1 MTKRFLTGN
10 QAFGLAALES
20 GVRVAAGYP
29 GTPSS
34 ELIETI
40 AQKHAGGQAKGVHVE
55 WSTNEKAALEL
66 LSAASFAGAR
76 GVFTCKQVGLNVA
89 SDPLMSL
96 NYVGTGG
103 GLVLFVADD
112 PGPISSQTE
121 QDTRRFAAFAKV
133 PVLDPATPDQGYEMM
148 RAAFDLSERYNTPVI
163 VRPTTRICHAS
174 TFFEVPDSFEA
185 REPEG
190 FTKDDKWVIFPRRAK
205 LGHAQINQRLGAIA
219 QDFCTDEVL
228 SVFNPQ
234 HLGGL
239 AAVSSEELEQFDVDA
254 PFAELY
260 TTPRVGIVA
269 GGISASY
276 VQEALALLEQMA
288 KEAGLSLPA
297 YKFLQV
303 GTPYPFPE
311 DLVADW
317 ARDLGSV
324 IVFEELDHVLED
336 EMLKLAGKF
345 RLPCDVFG
353 KLDGTTRSRCENDTT
368 DTLQRLALFF
378 DVHLRAGVC
387 LVPWCDPEHTE
398 FHLNFTEAV
407 QAGCAEAQ
415 WLRFEEIDPNDK
427 LPEPGASKLTSAG
440 AQTLL
445 ELDAKH
451 RSEDVAKDK
460 LYSLVLASLEPE
472 RKAEA
477 AQALDPLLAVRPPIL
492 CAGCPHRGAF
502 YAVKRAAGKRSN
514 VRMCGDIGCYTLGN
528 AQPLDAVDTCLC
540 MGAGITQAQGFAT
553 VEPGCKAVAFVG
565 DSTFFAS
572 GMTGVANAV
581 YNQHD
586 ITICVL
592 DNATTAMTGSQP
604 HPGTGNTLM
613 GPKTKPISIE
623 AVLRALGVE
632 CVLRANPLYLDD
644 SIAVA
649 KEAIN
654 FDGPSAIIFQSPCTS
669 LVKPDAPVTLDE
681 SRCTGCKLCCSAIG
695 CPALSWD
702 YENEHP
708 RIDTSLCVGCGLC
721 TDLCH
726 VQALD
731 VTGRREH
738 ADEPRFARPLPYE
751 NGVYGIEPEL
761 RVSVPAGAPK
771 EGVCHD

>member
-10 QAFGLAALES
+10 QAFGLAALEA

-40 AQKHAGGQAKGVHVE
+40 AQKHAEGSAQGVHVE

-121 QDTRRFAAFAKV
+121 QDTRRFASFAKV

-148 RAAFDLSERYNTPVI
+148 RAAFDLSERYHTPVI

-174 TFFEVPDSFEA
+174 TFFEVPDNFKA
-185 REPEG
+185 REAEG
-190 FTKDDKWVIFPRRAK
+190 FEKDDKWVIFPRRAK
-205 LGHAQINQRLGAIA
+205 LGHAQINQRLGLIA
-219 QDFCTDEVL
+219 QDFCEDETL
-228 SVFNPQ
+228 SAFNQ
-234 HLGGL
+234 RSLGGL
-239 AAVSSEELEQFDVDA
+239 AACSTAELEGQGVAA

-260 TTPRVGIVA
+260 STPRLGIVA

-276 VQEALALLEQMA
+276 AQEALALLEQKA
-288 KEAGLSLPA
+288 KDAGLCLPA

-317 ARDLGSV
+317 AQGLGAI
-324 IVFEELDHVLED
+324 IVLEELDHVLED

-353 KLDGTTRSRCENDTT
+353 KLDGATRSRCENDTT
-368 DTLQRLALFF
+368 DILQRLALFF
-378 DVHLRAGVC
+378 DVHLRAGVS
-387 LVPWCDPEHTE
+387 LVPWCDPEHE
-398 FHLNFTEAV
+398 DFHVSFTEAV
-407 QAGCAEAQ
+407 QKGAAQ
-415 WLRFEEIDPNDK
+415 VEWLRFGEIDPNDK
-427 LPEPGASKLTSAG
+427 LAAPAPELVSVGADTLGKLEA
-440 AQTLL
+440 
-445 ELDAKH
+445 EH
-451 RSEDVAKDK
+451 RARDLAKDR
-460 LYSLVLASLEPE
+460 LYSLVVADLDPARS
-472 RKAEA
+472 A
-477 AQALDPLLAVRPPIL
+477 AQAEALDPLLAVRPPIL

-632 CVLRANPLYLDD
+632 CVLRANPLYLDE
-644 SIAVA
+644 SMAVA
-649 KEAIN
+649 KKAIN
-654 FDGPSAIIFQSPCTS
+654 FEGPSAIIFQSPCTS
-669 LVKPDAPVTLDE
+669 LVKPDAPVELDRE
-681 SRCTGCKLCCSAIG
+681 LCTGCKLCCSAIG

-702 YENEHP
+702 YEQETP
-708 RIDTSLCVGCGLC
+708 RIDNSLCVGCGLC

-726 VQALD
+726 VHALS
-731 VTGRREH
+731 VTGRVEH
-738 ADEPRFARPLPYE
+738 ADEPRFARPVPYE
-751 NGVYGIEPEL
+751 NGVYGIEPE
-761 RVSVPAGAPK
+761 RRESTPAGAPK
-771 EGVCHD
+771 EGSCHD

>member
-10 QAFGLAALES
+10 QAFGLAALEA

-40 AQKHAGGQAKGVHVE
+40 AAQHAKGAAQGVHVE

-66 LSAASFAGAR
+66 LSAASYAGAR

-133 PVLDPATPDQGYEMM
+133 PVFDPATPDQGYDMM
-148 RAAFDLSERYNTPVI
+148 RAAFDLSERYHTPVI

-174 TFFEVPDSFEA
+174 TFFEVPDSFQA

-190 FTKDDKWVIFPRRAK
+190 FEKDDKWVIFPRRAK
-205 LGHAQINQRLGAIA
+205 LGHAQINHRLGKIA
-219 QDFCTDEVL
+219 QDFSSDGL
-228 SVFNPQ
+228 LAAFNPQ
-234 HLGGL
+234 TLGGL
-239 AAVSSEELEQFDVDA
+239 AKATEAELEQAGVEA

-260 TTPRVGIVA
+260 TTPRLGIVA

-276 VQEALALLEQMA
+276 AQEALALLEQA
-288 KEAGLSLPA
+288 AHEAGLVLPA

-317 ARDLGSV
+317 AQGLGSV
-324 IVFEELDHVLED
+324 IVLEELDHVLED

-345 RLPCDVFG
+345 QLPYDVFG
-353 KLDGTTRSRCENDTT
+353 KLDGSTRTRCENDTT
-368 DTLQRLALFF
+368 DILRRLALFF

-387 LVPWCDPEHTE
+387 LVPWTDPEEEE
-398 FHLNFTEAV
+398 FHVSFTEAV
-407 QAGCAEAQ
+407 QKGCARAA
-415 WLRFEEIDPNDK
+415 WLRFSEIDPDDQPFRDEGD
-427 LPEPGASKLTSAG
+427 LVSAG
-440 AQTLL
+440 AEHLRK
-445 ELDAKH
+445 LDEGACEADWAKN
-451 RSEDVAKDK
+451 RLS
-460 LYSLVLASLEPE
+460 SLILADLDLGQA
-472 RKAEA
+472 AESQ
-477 AQALDPLLAVRPPIL
+477 AQLDSLLAVRPPIL

-586 ITICVL
+586 ITICIL

-632 CVLRANPLYLDD
+632 CVLRVNPLYLDE
-644 SIAVA
+644 SIAAA
-649 KEAIN
+649 KRAID
-654 FDGPSAIIFQSPCTS
+654 FEGPSAVIFQSPCTA
-669 LVKPDAPVTLDE
+669 LVAPDAPVTLDE
-681 SRCTGCKLCCSAIG
+681 EACTGCKLCCSAIG

-702 YENEHP
+702 FEGQRP
-708 RIDTSLCVGCGLC
+708 RIDASLCVGCGLC
-721 TDLCH
+721 TDLCRSG
-726 VQALD
+726 ALD
-731 VTGRREH
+731 CSGRREH
-738 ADEPRFARPLPYE
+738 ADEPRFAAPAPYE
-751 NGVYGIEPEL
+751 NGIYGIEPEL
-761 RVSVPAGAPK
+761 RDQVPAGAPE
-771 EGVCHD
+771 EGGLRD

>member
-10 QAFGLAALES
+10 QAFGLAALEA

-40 AQKHAGGQAKGVHVE
+40 AEKHSQGQARDVHVE

-66 LSAASFAGAR
+66 LSAASYAGAR
-76 GVFTCKQVGLNVA
+76 GIFTCKQVGLNVA
-89 SDPLMSL
+89 SDPLLSL

-103 GLVLFVADD
+103 GLVLFVTDD

-133 PVLDPATPDQGYEMM
+133 PVLDPATPDQGYDMM
-148 RAAFDLSERYNTPVI
+148 KAAFDLSERYHTPVI

-174 TFFEVPDSFEA
+174 TFFDVPDSFEA
-185 REPEG
+185 RQPEG
-190 FTKDDKWVIFPRRAK
+190 FVKDDKWVIFPRRAK
-205 LGHAQINQRLGAIA
+205 LGHAQINHRLGEIA
-219 QDFCTDEVL
+219 QDFATDDL
-228 SVFNPQ
+228 PSSFNPSFE
-234 HLGGL
+234 GGL
-239 AAVSSEELEQFDVDA
+239 AAASEEGLEGAGVEA

-260 TTPRVGIVA
+260 TTPRLGIVA

-276 VQEALALLEQMA
+276 VREALSQLEEIAQA
-288 KEAGLSLPA
+288 EGLCLPA
-297 YKFLQV
+297 YRFIQV

-317 ARDLGSV
+317 TQGLGSV

-345 RLPCDVFG
+345 RLPYDVFG
-353 KLDGTTRSRCENDTT
+353 KLDGSTRTRCENDVT
-368 DTLQRLALFF
+368 DILQRLALFF
-378 DVHLRAGVC
+378 DVHLRAGVS
-387 LVPWCDPEHTE
+387 LVPWCDPEQGE
-398 FHLNFTEAV
+398 FHVNFTEAV
-407 QAGCAEAQ
+407 QKANAKAE
-415 WLRFEEIDPNDK
+415 WLRFAEIDPNDRPFESQGAGLVSQGAEHLRK
-427 LPEPGASKLTSAG
+427 LEEERLADDR
-440 AQTLL
+440 AQN
-445 ELDAKH
+445 
-451 RSEDVAKDK
+451 R
-460 LYSLVLASLEPE
+460 LYSLVRRELRIDEVA
-472 RKAEA
+472 A
-477 AQALDPLLAVRPPIL
+477 AQESIDSLLAVRPPIL

-586 ITICVL
+586 VTICVL

-632 CVLRANPLYLDD
+632 CVVRANPLYLNE
-644 SIAVA
+644 SIAAA
-649 KEAIN
+649 KEAID
-654 FDGPSAIIFQSPCTS
+654 FDGPSAVIFQSPCTA
-669 LVKPDAPVTLDE
+669 LILPDEPVVMDE
-681 SRCTGCKLCCSAIG
+681 DACSGCKLCCSAIG

-702 YENEHP
+702 YETSRP
-708 RIDTSLCVGCGLC
+708 RVDESLCVGCGLC
-721 TDLCH
+721 ADLCRH
-726 VQALD
+726 GALSCP
-731 VTGRREH
+731 GRDGRS
-738 ADEPRFARPLPYE
+738 DDPRYAQPVAYE
-751 NGVYGIEPEL
+751 NGIYGIEPGL
-761 RVSVPAGAPK
+761 RQADAVATVQ
-771 EGVCHD
+771 EG

>member
-10 QAFGLAALES
+10 QAFGLAALEA

-40 AQKHAGGQAKGVHVE
+40 ADKHAKGQAQGVHVE

-66 LSAASFAGAR
+66 LSAASYAGAR

-133 PVLDPATPDQGYEMM
+133 PVLDPATPDQGYDMM
-148 RAAFDLSERYNTPVI
+148 KAAFDLSERYNTPVI

-174 TFFEVPDSFEA
+174 TFFEVPDAFEA
-185 REPEG
+185 RQPEG
-190 FTKDDKWVIFPRRAK
+190 FVKDDKWVIFPRRAK
-205 LGHAQINQRLGAIA
+205 LGHAQINYRLGRIA
-219 QDFCTDEVL
+219 REFCEDELL
-228 SVFNPQ
+228 SSFN
-234 HLGGL
+234 LSFEGGL
-239 AAVSSEELEQFDVDA
+239 AAADQAKLEEMGVEA

-260 TTPRVGIVA
+260 TTPRLGIIA

-276 VQEALALLEQMA
+276 AQEALARLEELA
-288 KEAGLSLPA
+288 AEVGLCLPA
-297 YKFLQV
+297 YRFMQV

-317 ARDLGSV
+317 AQGLGSV
-324 IVFEELDHVLED
+324 IVFEELDHVIED

-345 RLPCDVFG
+345 RLPYDVFG
-353 KLDGTTRSRCENDTT
+353 KLDGSTRTRCENDTT
-368 DTLQRLALFF
+368 DILRRLALFF
-378 DVHLRAGVC
+378 DVHLRAGVS
-387 LVPWCDPEHTE
+387 LVPWCDPEQGE
-398 FHLNFTEAV
+398 FHVNFTEAV
-407 QAGCAEAQ
+407 QKADAKAE
-415 WLRFEEIDPNDK
+415 WLRFAEIDPRDRPFESQDSA
-427 LPEPGASKLTSAG
+427 LASQGADHLRRLEEERL
-440 AQTLL
+440 AQ
-445 ELDAKH
+445 DMAQN
-451 RSEDVAKDK
+451 R
-460 LYSLVLASLEPE
+460 LYSLVGNELRIDEASKTQEALE
-472 RKAEA
+472 
-477 AQALDPLLAVRPPIL
+477 PLLAVRPPIL

-586 ITICVL
+586 ITVCVL

-613 GPKTKPISIE
+613 GPKSKPISIE

-632 CVLRANPLYLDD
+632 CIERANPLYLAE
-644 SIAVA
+644 SIAAA
-649 KEAIN
+649 KKAID
-654 FDGPSAIIFQSPCTS
+654 FDGPSAVIFQSPCTA
-669 LVKPDAPVTLDE
+669 LIMPDEPAVLDADAC
-681 SRCTGCKLCCSAIG
+681 SGCKLCCSAIG

-702 YENEHP
+702 FEVSRP
-708 RIDTSLCVGCGLC
+708 RIDKALCVGCGLC
-721 TDLCH
+721 ADLCRH
-726 VQALD
+726 DALSCP
-731 VTGRREH
+731 GRVEH
-738 ADEPRFARPLPYE
+738 GDDPRFAQPVAYE
-751 NGVYGIEPEL
+751 NGVYGIEPGL
-761 RVSVPAGAPK
+761 RETIPTGPVQ
-771 EGVCHD
+771 EG

>member
-10 QAFGLAALES
+10 QAFGLAALEA

-40 AQKHAGGQAKGVHVE
+40 AEKHSQGQARGVHVE

-66 LSAASFAGAR
+66 LSAASYAGAR

-121 QDTRRFAAFAKV
+121 QDTRRFATFAKV
-133 PVLDPATPDQGYEMM
+133 PVLDPATPDQGYDMM
-148 RAAFDLSERYNTPVI
+148 KAAFDLSERYHTPVI

-174 TFFEVPDSFEA
+174 TFFDVPDSFEA
-185 REPEG
+185 RQPEG
-190 FTKDDKWVIFPRRAK
+190 FVKDDKWVIFPRRAK
-205 LGHAQINQRLGAIA
+205 LGHAQINHRLGQISR
-219 QDFCTDEVL
+219 DFSTDDLL
-228 SVFNPQ
+228 SSFNPSFE
-234 HLGGL
+234 GGL
-239 AAVSSEELEQFDVDA
+239 AAASEDDLASAGVEA

-260 TTPRVGIVA
+260 TTPRLGIVA

-276 VQEALALLEQMA
+276 VREALSQLEELA
-288 KEAGLSLPA
+288 RAEGFCLPA
-297 YKFLQV
+297 YRFIQV

-317 ARDLGSV
+317 AQGLGSV

-345 RLPCDVFG
+345 RLPYDVFG
-353 KLDGTTRSRCENDTT
+353 KLDGSTRTRCENDVT
-368 DTLQRLALFF
+368 DILQRISLFF
-378 DVHLRAGVC
+378 DVHLRAGVS
-387 LVPWCDPEHTE
+387 LVPWRDPEQGE
-398 FHLNFTEAV
+398 FHVNFTEAV
-407 QAGCAEAQ
+407 QKANAKAE
-415 WLRFEEIDPNDK
+415 WLRFAEIDPNDRPFEAQENRLK
-427 LPEPGASKLTSAG
+427 SQGAERLRRLEDERLADDL
-440 AQTLL
+440 AQN
-445 ELDAKH
+445 
-451 RSEDVAKDK
+451 R
-460 LYSLVLASLEPE
+460 LYSLVRRELHLD
-472 RKAEA
+472 EA
-477 AQALDPLLAVRPPIL
+477 AKVQESIDPLLAVRPPIL

-586 ITICVL
+586 VTICVL

-632 CVLRANPLYLDD
+632 CVVRANPLYLDE
-644 SIAVA
+644 SIAAA
-649 KEAIN
+649 KKAID
-654 FDGPSAIIFQSPCTS
+654 FDGPSAVIFQSPCTA
-669 LVKPDAPVTLDE
+669 LILPDEPVVLDDDAC
-681 SRCTGCKLCCSAIG
+681 SGCKLCCSAIG

-702 YENEHP
+702 YETSRP
-708 RIDTSLCVGCGLC
+708 RVDESLCVGCGLC
-721 TDLCH
+721 ADLCRH
-726 VQALD
+726 GALSCP
-731 VTGRREH
+731 GRVGH
-738 ADEPRFARPLPYE
+738 SDDPRYAQPVAYE
-751 NGVYGIEPEL
+751 NGIYGIEPGL
-761 RVSVPAGAPK
+761 RQDAPAAPVQ
-771 EGVCHD
+771 EG